1 MMIFPVFGF
10 SQSYKE
16 VKIFYKSGKPMIV
29 NYKNENLDV
38 YRKEVLS
45 PDGSVLSFYNY
56 DPESQLKDGEFE
68 DGINK
73 GSFRNGKIW
82 NCENCFLSFD
92 DPDDKIIPHYDNKN
106 YGKTLCLVTFSEG
119 KLSSNSWIDVYD
131 YNVTDFDRSTEIY
144 EIYDNISFTS
154 RFSISK
160 KLNLGWFS
168 IIRKGLFELNDESKI
183 DGTYQINV
191 RTKITLKN
199 SHIMGIERKNENNF
213 TITKDSIYKDAKV
226 WKFNNQYIK
235 STNYL
240 SNFYWRWYD
249 NPWEI
254 EFGIGKEGDYFFGPS
269 NLTREPEF
277 PGGQEGLFQ
286 FLQNQVSPRVNSLNR
301 ELMLEGKVYIK
312 FVITDAGLVKDVHV
326 VPSLHPEMDDLLT
339 RLFHNPPMPLWIP
352 AMEDG
357 FPVGVYYQI
366 PLNLKPN

>member
-1 MMIFPVFGF
+1 MIFPVFGF

-38 YRKEVLS
+38 YRKEVLG
-45 PDGSVLSFYNY
+45 PDGTVLSHYNY
-56 DPESQLKDGEFE
+56 DPESQLRDGEFE

-82 NCENCFLSFD
+82 NCENCFFSFD
-92 DPDDKIIPHYDNKN
+92 DPDDKIIPYYDDEH

-119 KLSSNSWIDVYD
+119 KRSPNSWIDVYD

-168 IIRKGLFELNDESKI
+168 IIRKGLFELNDSSKI

-199 SHIMGIERKNENNF
+199 SHIISIERKNENNF
-213 TITKDSIYKDAKV
+213 TILKDSIYKESKV

-240 SNFYWRWYD
+240 SDFHWSWYD

-269 NLTREPEF
+269 DLTRDPEF
-277 PGGQEGLFQ
+277 PGGQEGFNLWMKE
-286 FLQNQVSPRVNSLNR
+286 NRVLVPAIAVGVK
-301 ELMLEGKVYIK
+301 GKVVVQFNISE
-312 FVITDAGLVKDVHV
+312 TGLVTDINIKQ
-326 VPSLHPEMDDLLT
+326 SLHPACDMECVRVIQRMPVWKPEMKDGSPVIT
-339 RLFHNPPMPLWIP
+339 SYEIP
-352 AMEDG
+352 
-357 FPVGVYYQI
+357 FYF
-366 PLNLKPN
+366 N